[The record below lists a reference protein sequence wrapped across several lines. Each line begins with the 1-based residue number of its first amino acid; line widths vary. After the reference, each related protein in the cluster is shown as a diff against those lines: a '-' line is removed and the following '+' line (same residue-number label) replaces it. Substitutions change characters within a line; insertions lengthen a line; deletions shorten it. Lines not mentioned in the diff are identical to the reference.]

1 MNNTKNKTGYPV
13 DGEANAKLAYLASK
27 ISSTALS
34 DSAGPKCNEFKVRLE
49 ANHEGRLYAAGFSL
63 RVD

>member
-1 MNNTKNKTGYPV
+1 MNNTSSDEGFPV
-13 DGEANAKLAYLASK
+13 GGEANEKLAYLASK

-34 DSAGPKCNEFKVRLE
+34 DSAGPMCNEFKVRLE